1 MLVLGFGI
9 RFLGFSFLLY
19 LFNNGIIVG
28 LVIIILKLKIF
39 FLIFC
44 FNVWLLIIWF
54 VLVVVVNF
62 CFLILFVIINIEIDL
77 FVLFGSRIELCNCW
91 LVFLMLRF
99 NLNIKLI
106 EVLNFVY
113 EVFLII
119 LIVFVKL

>member
-1 MLVLGFGI
+1 M
-9 RFLGFSFLLY
+9 
-19 LFNNGIIVG
+19 
-28 LVIIILKLKIF
+28 
-39 FLIFC
+39 
-44 FNVWLLIIWF
+44 
-54 VLVVVVNF
+54 VNF

>member
-9 RFLGFSFLLY
+9 RFLGLSFLLY

-54 VLVVVVNF
+54 VLAVVVNF

-77 FVLFGSRIELCNCW
+77 FVLFGSSIDLCNCW